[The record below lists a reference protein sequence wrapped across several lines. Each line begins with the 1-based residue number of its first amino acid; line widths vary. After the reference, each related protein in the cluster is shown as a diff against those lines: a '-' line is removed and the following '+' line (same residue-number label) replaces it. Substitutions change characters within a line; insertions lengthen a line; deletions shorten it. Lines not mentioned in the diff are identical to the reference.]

1 VNVSLEDAIQIY
13 ARVSRTWFGSHAR
26 EKTQERLAQ
35 LESSGDLEGVH
46 VYRQLD
52 QCILE
57 LENEEASNGHAQ

>member
-13 ARVSRTWFGSHAR
+13 ARVSRAWFGSQAR

-35 LESSGDLEGVH
+35 LERAGDLEGVE

-52 QCILE
+52 QRILE
-57 LENEEASNGHAQ
+57 LEKEDASNGHSS